1 MLILRTILLVAVGTV
16 YAGLVLMSYVVFG
29 PGYRLNLDPETPLVS
44 LGRLLVWVGVKAFY
58 LAVRSLR
65 AILNLLSDTSAEVG
79 DWLVRRT
86 SEEVQA
92 AYRSRVL

>member
-1 MLILRTILLVAVGTV
+1 MAIFRLIFFTTVGAL
-16 YAGLVLMSYVVFG
+16 YAGLVLMTYVVFG
-29 PGYRLNLDPETPLVS
+29 PAYRLQLDPQAPVVS
-44 LGRLLVWVGVKAFY
+44 GERLLVWIGVKTLY
-58 LAVRSLR
+58 LVIRSLK
-65 AILNLLSDTSAEVG
+65 ATLNLLSDTSAEVG